1 MQHKDMERAA
11 WPPCFRN
18 ACGAQ
23 GSEVAPEKEGGGRRG
38 GRGSRVARRVC
49 GMVYEAFKNGSKG
62 ARCYGLMKL
71 ATGHTGVCHVILCD
85 FLGFEVVH

>member
-1 MQHKDMERAA
+1 M
-11 WPPCFRN
+11 
-18 ACGAQ
+18 
-23 GSEVAPEKEGGGRRG
+23 
-38 GRGSRVARRVC
+38 ARRVC